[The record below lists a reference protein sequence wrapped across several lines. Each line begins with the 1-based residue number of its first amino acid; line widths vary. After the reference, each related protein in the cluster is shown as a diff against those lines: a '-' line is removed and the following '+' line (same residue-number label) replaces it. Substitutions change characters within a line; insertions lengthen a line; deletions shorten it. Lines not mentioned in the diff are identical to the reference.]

1 MTKWMDLNYLL
12 NIAGNR
18 TVPIEIGSHY
28 VDENWSQKLMTLQDF
43 IKNHFL
49 SDCPDKRGY
58 LAQHNLFDQVG
69 HICFYNNDNIHFEV
83 IYSLY
88 VF

>member
-1 MTKWMDLNYLL
+1 MRKWIDLNYLL
-12 NIAGNR
+12 KIAGNR

-49 SDCPDKRGY
+49 SDSAEKRGY

-69 HICFYNNDNIHFEV
+69 HIFHNNNIILH
-83 IYSLY
+83 IY
-88 VF
+88 FR